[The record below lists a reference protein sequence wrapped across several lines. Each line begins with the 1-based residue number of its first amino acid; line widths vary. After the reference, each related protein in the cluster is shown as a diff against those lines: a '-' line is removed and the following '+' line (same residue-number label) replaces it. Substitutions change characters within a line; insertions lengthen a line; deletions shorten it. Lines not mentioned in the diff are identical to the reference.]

1 MMKTT
6 IKKLALNTFFIAALS
21 SSLALPTA
29 AETLRQAMS
38 AAYNNS
44 GLLDQNRALLRAAD
58 EDVAQV
64 AAALRPVAN
73 WSAAIQDQRGWTQ
86 SASTGNTRVF
96 INSPFA
102 NLTLS
107 AELTLFD
114 GGQNKMALAAA
125 KEAVL
130 ATRQSL
136 IAVEQQVLFSAI
148 DAYMKLRREL
158 ETVGLR
164 ENNLLVIQEELRAA
178 RDRFDVGEIT
188 KTDVA
193 MAEAR
198 LAASSSALAV
208 ARGSYIQAQEAYQQ
222 AIGAPAG
229 ELAEPPSIPKLPD
242 TVKAVKAAA
251 VRNHPD
257 MLRIQH
263 EIKQAELNVS
273 RAKAS
278 SGASVK
284 LSGSLSYTDQ
294 EADNFSAQNSVS
306 VSASGPIYS
315 GARLPSIVRQAM
327 ARRDAQRSS
336 LHVTRHRIEQ
346 QAGSAFAILEM
357 ARAGRKASEE
367 QIRAARVAFEGVR
380 EEATLGSRTTL
391 DVLNAEQELLD
402 AKAGLISAVTDEYLA
417 AYRVLSEMGK
427 LTVNTLNLPVQQYD
441 PNEYFDLVKTAPSSG
456 SAQGKALDRV
466 LKALSK

>member
-1 MMKTT
+1 MSST
-6 IKKLALNTFFIAALS
+6 IKKSAVTALFMSVLTC
-21 SSLALPTA
+21 SLGLPLK

-44 GLLDQNRALLRAAD
+44 GLLEQNRALLRAAD
-58 EDVAQV
+58 EDVAQA

-73 WSAAIQDQRGWTQ
+73 WSASIRDQRGWTQ
-86 SASTGNTRVF
+86 SASMGDTRVF
-96 INSPFA
+96 NNSPSA
-102 NLTLS
+102 NLAIS

-114 GGQNKMALAAA
+114 GGQNKMALEAS

-130 ATRQSL
+130 ATRQALVS
-136 IAVEQQVLFSAI
+136 VEQQILFAAV

-178 RDRFDVGEIT
+178 QDRFDVGEIT

-193 MAEAR
+193 VAEAR
-198 LAASSSALAV
+198 LAASTSALAA
-208 ARGSYIQAQEAYQQ
+208 ARGAYIQAQEAYQQ

-229 ELAEPPSIPKLPD
+229 ELAEPSSTPKLPD
-242 TVKAVKAAA
+242 TVEAVKSAA

-257 MLRIQH
+257 MRRIQH

-278 SGASVK
+278 IGTSVK

-294 EADNFSAQNSVS
+294 DADDFSAQSSVS

-315 GARLPSIVRQAM
+315 GGRLPSLVRQAM
-327 ARRDAQRSS
+327 ARRDAQRSG
-336 LHVTRHRIEQ
+336 LHITRHRIEQ
-346 QAGSAFAILEM
+346 QAGSAFALLEM
-357 ARAGRKASEE
+357 AQAGRKASEE

-427 LTVNTLNLPVQQYD
+427 LTADALNLPVQKYD
-441 PNEYFDLVKTAPSSG
+441 PTEYFNLVETAPSVG

-466 LKALSK
+466 LEALSK